1 MSIIKNLQKT
11 AAAVAL
17 STLNGGDLADRLGER
32 AIKAITNGMGSD
44 EWKEYMAL
52 FCDTKEEL
60 AQLTLV
66 RPATDK
72 GYMPHMRAYI
82 VSNAVCVAATGTR
95 TANGVTED
103 IEPPAAAAVPE
114 NFDDPN
120 VIRPFNINLPV

>member
-17 STLNGGDLADRLGER
+17 STLNGGDLADRIGEA
-32 AIKAITNGMGSD
+32 AIKAITKGMGSD
-44 EWKEYMAL
+44 EWKQYMAL

-66 RPATDK
+66 RPTDK

-82 VSNAVCVAATGTR
+82 VSNAVCVGFTGTR
-95 TANGVTED
+95 TGNGVTED
-103 IEPPAAAAVPE
+103 VEPPEGAVVEDEETFP
-114 NFDDPN
+114 DPN
-120 VIRPFNINLPV
+120 AIRPFDIVL

>member
-17 STLNGGDLADRLGER
+17 STLNAGDLADRIGEA

-66 RPATDK
+66 RSTDK

-95 TANGVTED
+95 TGNGVTED
-103 IEPPAAAAVPE
+103 IEPSAAAVVPA

-120 VIRPFNINLPV
+120 AIRPFNITV